1 MSPRVKL
8 IFNPLADRGRS
19 SDLETSVQ
27 HIIDKHDGAEWS
39 TTEYHT
45 HAIEL
50 AEQAAQDG
58 FDIVVAIGGD
68 GTVHEVVNGL
78 MRVPEDQR
86 PLLGSVPIGSGNDF
100 SANVGV
106 ADEIETALERAF
118 NGETKTIDIGLVTDG
133 SGRSEYWN
141 NTIGIGFDAA
151 VTVYSYEIT
160 RLQGFTL
167 YLWAVIKTIFLHHH
181 APRMKIITDQ
191 EEIDDN
197 VLMFVAGNGPRE
209 GGGFHVAPDAVFD
222 DGFFHYAMIENVSRP
237 MMFRLI
243 PEVMNGTHG
252 RFKAVRM
259 GHFRE
264 LQLTSEEPVTI
275 HLDGEVFA
283 GFDSTVT
290 EIQIKVLPNAL
301 RVVI

>member
-1 MSPRVKL
+1 MSHRVKL
-8 IFNPLADRGRS
+8 IFNPCADRGRS
-19 SDLETSVQ
+19 SDLEATVQ
-27 HIIDKHDGAEWS
+27 HIIDKHDGADWS
-39 TTEYHT
+39 TTEYSG
-45 HAIEL
+45 HATEL
-50 AEQAAQDG
+50 AERAAQDG
-58 FDIVVAIGGD
+58 FDVVVAIGGD

-100 SANVGV
+100 SSNVG
-106 ADEIETALERAF
+106 APEEIEAALERVF

-151 VTVYSYEIT
+151 VTVYSYQIT
-160 RLQGFTL
+160 RLQGFTM
-167 YLWAVIKTIFLHHH
+167 YLWAVIKTIILHHH
-181 APRMKIITDQ
+181 APRMKIVTDQ
-191 EEIDDN
+191 EEIDEK
-197 VLMFVAGNGPRE
+197 VLMFVACNGPRE
-209 GGGFHVAPDAVFD
+209 GGGFFVAPDAIFD
-222 DGFFHYAMIENVSRP
+222 DGLFHYAMIKNVSRP

-252 RFKAVRM
+252 RFKQVRM

-264 LQLTSEEPVTI
+264 LELKSEEPVTI

-283 GFDSTVT
+283 GLDSTVT
-290 EIQIKVLPNAL
+290 ELQLKVLPNAM
-301 RVVI
+301 RVII

>member
-1 MSPRVKL
+1 MSRRVKL
-8 IFNPLADRGRS
+8 IFNPLANRGRS

-27 HIIDKHDGAEWS
+27 HILDKHEGAEWS

-68 GTVHEVVNGL
+68 GTVHEVINGL
-78 MRVPEDQR
+78 MRCPEDQR

-106 ADEIETALERAF
+106 VEEIEAALERVF
-118 NGETKTIDIGLVTDG
+118 HGEPKTIDVGLITDD

-141 NTIGIGFDAA
+141 NTLGIGFDAA
-151 VTVYSYEIT
+151 VTVYSYQIT
-160 RLQGFTL
+160 RLQGFAM
-167 YLWAVIKTIFLHHH
+167 YLWAVIKTVFLHHH

-197 VLMFVAGNGPRE
+197 ILMFVTGNGPRE
-209 GGGFHVAPDAVFD
+209 GGGFHVTPEAIFD
-222 DGFFHYAMIENVSRP
+222 DGLFHYMMIENVSRP

-252 RFKAVRM
+252 RFKPVRM

-264 LQLTSEEPVTI
+264 MQLTSEEPITI
-275 HLDGEVFA
+275 HLDGEIFA

-290 EIQIKVLPNAL
+290 EIQIKILPNAL
-301 RVVI
+301 RIVI